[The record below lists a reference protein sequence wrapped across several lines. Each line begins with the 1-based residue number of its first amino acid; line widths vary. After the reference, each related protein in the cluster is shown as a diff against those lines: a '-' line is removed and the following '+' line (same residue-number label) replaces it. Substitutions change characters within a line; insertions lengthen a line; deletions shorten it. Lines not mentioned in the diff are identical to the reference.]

1 MSWKNFLLLTTAV
14 IFGGGSAW
22 ACHKGGPMG
31 FATNN
36 PGAFSIDITMS
47 PTYSGASTFGTAG
60 CKDWD
65 YSQHQRNHFLETEW
79 AFLNEDAA
87 RGKGEHLTAFTQLM
101 GCSKEQETQ
110 FAALVR
116 NNYYSLFGKI
126 EARSDLLTQFEM
138 LISENPELSC
148 SA

>member
-1 MSWKNFLLLTTAV
+1 
-14 IFGGGSAW
+14 
-22 ACHKGGPMG
+22 MG
-31 FATNN
+31 FATND
-36 PGAFSIDITMS
+36 PGAFSIDITLS
-47 PTYSGASTFGTAG
+47 PTYSGASTFGAAG

-65 YSQHQRNHFLETEW
+65 YSQHQLNHFLETQW

-87 RGKGEHLTAFTQLM
+87 RGKGEYLTVFTQIM
-101 GCSKEQETQ
+101 GCAKEQETQ

>member
-1 MSWKNFLLLTTAV
+1 MCWKNFLLLTTIV
-14 IFGGGSAW
+14 IFGGGRSL

-31 FATNN
+31 FATND

-65 YSQHQRNHFLETEW
+65 YSQHQRNHFLKTQW

-87 RGKGEHLTAFTQLM
+87 RGKGEHLMAFNQIM
-101 GCSKEQETQ
+101 GCAKEQEKQ
-110 FAALVR
+110 FAALVK
-116 NNYYSLFGKI
+116 NNYYYLFGKI
-126 EARSDLLTQFEM
+126 EARNDLLNQLEI
-138 LISENPELSC
+138 LISENSEMSC
-148 SA
+148 SI

>member
-14 IFGGGSAW
+14 IFGGGSAL

-31 FATNN
+31 FATND

-47 PTYSGASTFGTAG
+47 PTHSCASTLGTAG

-65 YSQHQRNHFLETEW
+65 YSQHQRNQFLETQW

-87 RGKGEHLTAFTQLM
+87 RGKGENLTAFTQIM
-101 GCSKEQETQ
+101 GCAKDKETQ

-116 NNYYSLFGKI
+116 NNYYFLFGKT
-126 EARSDLLTQFEM
+126 EDRSDLLTQFEM
-138 LISENPELSC
+138 LISKNPELSC

>member
-1 MSWKNFLLLTTAV
+1 MV
-14 IFGGGSAW
+14 IFARGTTW

-36 PGAFSIDITMS
+36 PGAFSLDITIS
-47 PTYSGASTFGTAG
+47 PTYTSASTNGTAG

-65 YSQHQRNHFLETEW
+65 YSQHQRNHFLETQW
-79 AFLNEDAA
+79 AFLNEDTA
-87 RGKGEHLTAFTQLM
+87 RGKGENMTAFTQIM
-101 GCSKEQETQ
+101 GCTKEEETP

-116 NNYYSLFGKI
+116 NNYYSLFVTT
-126 EARSDLLTQFEM
+126 EAGSDLLTQFEI

-148 SA
+148 SG

>member
-1 MSWKNFLLLTTAV
+1 
-14 IFGGGSAW
+14 
-22 ACHKGGPMG
+22 MG

-36 PGAFSIDITMS
+36 PGAFSLDITMS

>member
-1 MSWKNFLLLTTAV
+1 MRWKNLILLMNVV
-14 IFGGGSAW
+14 IIGGGSSW

-31 FATNN
+31 FATND
-36 PGAFSIDITMS
+36 PGAFSLDITIS
-47 PTYSGASTFGTAG
+47 PTYTGASTFGTAG

-65 YSQHQRNHFLETEW
+65 YSQHQRNHFLETQW

-87 RGKGEHLTAFTQLM
+87 RGKGENLIAFTQIM

-116 NNYYSLFGKI
+116 NNYYSLFVTT
-126 EARSDLLTQFEM
+126 EAHSDLLTQFEI
-138 LISENPELSC
+138 LISENPELAC
-148 SA
+148 SG

>member
-1 MSWKNFLLLTTAV
+1 
-14 IFGGGSAW
+14 
-22 ACHKGGPMG
+22 MG
-31 FATNN
+31 FATND

-65 YSQHQRNHFLETEW
+65 YSQHQRNHFLETQW

-87 RGKGEHLTAFTQLM
+87 RGNGEHLTAFTQIM
-101 GCSKEQETQ
+101 GCAEGQETQ

-116 NNYYSLFGKI
+116 NNYYSLFGKT
-126 EARSDLLTQFEM
+126 EARSDLLTQFEI

-148 SA
+148 SG